1 MAGISLLWI
10 KRFTG
15 TSLIFTLRSVD
26 NRVLLNLAS
35 PRHQLAKQSWSSS
48 LSVVFFFIY
57 LSLFLIFLQFTRL
70 VAQSIVLNVFFLTHR
85 A

>member
-1 MAGISLLWI
+1 MAEIRPKIVAGIGLFLNQPLYWH
-10 KRFTG
+10 FADF
-15 TSLIFTLRSVD
+15 FTLRSVD

-35 PRHQLAKQSWSSS
+35 TRHQLAKQRPV
-48 LSVVFFFIY
+48 LLAKCCFLFIY

-70 VAQSIVLNVFFLTHR
+70 TVQSI